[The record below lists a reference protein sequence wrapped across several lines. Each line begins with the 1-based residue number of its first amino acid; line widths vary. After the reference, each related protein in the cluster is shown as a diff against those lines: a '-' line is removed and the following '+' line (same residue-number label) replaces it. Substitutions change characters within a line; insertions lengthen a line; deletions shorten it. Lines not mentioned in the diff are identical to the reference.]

1 MRAGWEFLLI
11 ESVSRNGDKN
21 VRRNG
26 DFMSRISL
34 LDCTLRDGGYLNDWE
49 FGHGNIVNIFERLVS
64 AELDIIEIGFINESR
79 QYDTNRTIFP
89 DARSV
94 NKTYAGLSKGKS
106 MIVGMIDYGTCG
118 IEQVIPAADSFM
130 DGIRVI
136 FKKEKKEGA
145 IAFCKQVK
153 ELGYYVFAQAVS
165 ITSYNDEELME
176 LICMVNDLEPYA
188 FSLVD
193 TYGLLHKNQLMHYF
207 EFVNQHMKTT
217 IGLGY
222 HSHNN
227 FQLAYSNCIEVM
239 ELPHI
244 ERRVIIDGTL
254 YGMGK
259 SAGNA
264 PLELLATYMND
275 NIGPQYHCSQLL
287 EAIDVTMLEL
297 YKQIPWGYSFKFF
310 LSASKDCH
318 PNYVTYLMDKKKL
331 SIKSVN
337 EILDKLDDS
346 KKLLYDVEYV
356 ERLYVEYQKK
366 ECDDAKDRLHLKNWL
381 RGREIML
388 LAPGK
393 NIEEQS
399 DRVKEYLSVKG
410 VENVVKIA
418 INFVPVGFPVDAV
431 FISNAKRYVPL
442 STKLSQ
448 SKERLTTLATSNV
461 TKASG
466 HFDYVFNYSTLLDEQ
481 ALIIDNPMIMFLKL
495 LREAKVTHVALAGFD
510 GYVKASAPNY
520 VNPNMDHAFSRE
532 KAKEINNDVIS
543 SIKRLGKLEFEME
556 YITDTLYQ

>member
-1 MRAGWEFLLI
+1 
-11 ESVSRNGDKN
+11 
-21 VRRNG
+21 
-26 DFMSRISL
+26 MSEISL

-49 FGHGNIVNIFERLVS
+49 FGHDNIVNIFERLVS

-79 QYDTNRTIFP
+79 EYDANRTIFP
-89 DARSV
+89 DAVSV
-94 NKTYAGLSKGKS
+94 NRTYEGLSKGKS

-118 IEQVIPAADSFM
+118 IERMLPAAESFM

-145 IAFCKQVK
+145 IAFCRQVK
-153 ELGYYVFAQAVS
+153 ELGYHVFAQAVS

-176 LICMVNDLEPYA
+176 LIRLVNDLEPYA

-227 FQLAYSNCIEVM
+227 FQLAYANCIEVM

-244 ERRVIIDGTL
+244 KRRVVIDGTL

-275 NIGPQYHCSQLL
+275 NFGKHYHCSQLL

-331 SIKSVN
+331 SIKSIN
-337 EILDKLDDS
+337 EILDKLEDS
-346 KKLLYDVEYV
+346 KKLLYDGEYV
-356 ERLYVEYQKK
+356 ERLYVEYQRH
-366 ECDDAKDRLHLKNWL
+366 ECDDVRDRVHLRNWL
-381 RGREIML
+381 QGRDILL

-393 NIEEQS
+393 NVVEQS
-399 DRVKEYLSVKG
+399 DKIQEYLLTKG
-410 VENVVKIA
+410 IDNVVKIA
-418 INFVPVGFPVDAV
+418 INFVPANVPVDAV

-448 SKERLTTLATSNV
+448 SSEKLTTLATSNV

-466 HFDYVFNYSTLLDEQ
+466 AFDYVFNYSALLDEQ
-481 ALIIDNPMIMFLKL
+481 ALIVDNPMIMLLKL
-495 LREAKVTHVALAGFD
+495 LREANVSHVSLAGFD
-510 GYVKASAPNY
+510 GYVKAAAPNY
-520 VNPNMDHAFSRE
+520 VNPNMDYSFSRE
-532 KAKEINNDVIS
+532 KAQEINSDVIDS
-543 SIKRLGKLEFEME
+543 LERLGELGFTVE
-556 YITDTLYQ
+556 YITDTLYR

>member
-1 MRAGWEFLLI
+1 
-11 ESVSRNGDKN
+11 
-21 VRRNG
+21 
-26 DFMSRISL
+26 MSFEGLEGVKTMPKISL

-49 FGHGNIVNIFERLVS
+49 FGHDNIVNIFERLVS
-64 AELDIIEIGFINESR
+64 AEIDIIEVGFLNESR

-89 DARSV
+89 DAVSV
-94 NKTYAGLSKGKS
+94 NRTFAGLPKGRS

-118 IEQVIPAADSFM
+118 IGQLIPAAESFM

-145 IAFCKQVK
+145 IAFCRQVK
-153 ELGYYVFAQAVS
+153 ALGYKVFAQAVS
-165 ITSYNDEELME
+165 ITSYNDAELME
-176 LICMVNDLEPYA
+176 LIRLVNDLEPYA

-193 TYGLLHKNQLMHYF
+193 TYGLFHKNRLMHYF
-207 EFVNQHMKTT
+207 EFVNAHMKTS

-227 FQLAYSNCIEVM
+227 FQLAYANCIEVM
-239 ELPHI
+239 ELPGI
-244 ERRVIIDGTL
+244 ERQVVIDGTL

-275 NIGPQYHCSQLL
+275 NLGTQYHCSQLL
-287 EAIDVTMLEL
+287 EAIDVTMLDL

-331 SIKSVN
+331 SIKSIN
-337 EILDKLDDS
+337 EILDKLEDS
-346 KKLLYDVEYV
+346 RKLLYDREYA
-356 ERLYVEYQKK
+356 EQLYVEYQKT
-366 ECDDAKDRLHLKNWL
+366 ECDDGKDRVHLRNWL
-381 RGREIML
+381 QGRQIL
-388 LAPGK
+388 LFAPGK
-393 NIEEQS
+393 NVVEQR
-399 DRVKEYLSVKG
+399 DRISVWLR
-410 VENVVKIA
+410 ERASEDVVKIA
-418 INFVPVGFPVDAV
+418 INFVPADLPVDAV

-448 SKERLTTLATSNV
+448 SRDKLTTLATSNV

-466 HFDYVFNYSTLLDEQ
+466 SFDYVFNYSALLDEQ
-481 ALIIDNPMIMFLKL
+481 ALIVDNPMIMLLKL
-495 LREAKVTHVALAGFD
+495 LREAGAGQVALAGFD
-510 GYVKASAPNY
+510 GYVKADAPNY

-532 KAKEINNDVIS
+532 KAQEINQDVIS
-543 SIKRLGKLEFEME
+543 SIRRLGDLGFTME
-556 YITDTLYQ
+556 YITDTLYA

>member
-1 MRAGWEFLLI
+1 
-11 ESVSRNGDKN
+11 
-21 VRRNG
+21 
-26 DFMSRISL
+26 MSKISL

-49 FGHGNIVNIFERLVS
+49 FGHDNIVNIFERLVS
-64 AELDIIEIGFINESR
+64 AEVDIIEIGFINESR

-89 DARSV
+89 DAVSI
-94 NKTYAGLSKGKS
+94 NKTYEGLPKGNS
-106 MIVGMIDYGTCG
+106 MIVGMIDYGTCS
-118 IEQVIPAADSFM
+118 IDKIIPASDSFM

-145 IAFCKQVK
+145 VSFCKQIK
-153 ELGYYVFAQAVS
+153 ELGYKVFAQAVS
-165 ITSYNDEELME
+165 ITSYNDDELMD
-176 LICMVNDLEPYA
+176 LIQLVNDLEPYA

-207 EFVNQHMKTT
+207 DFTNEYMKTS

-227 FQLAYSNCIEVM
+227 FQLAYANCIEVM
-239 ELPHI
+239 ELSSL
-244 ERRVIIDGTL
+244 EREVVIDGTL

-275 NIGPQYHCSQLL
+275 NLGKNYHSSQLL

-331 SIKSVN
+331 SVKSIN
-337 EILDKLDDS
+337 EILDKLEDP
-346 KKLLYDVEYV
+346 KKLLYDQEYV
-356 ERLYVEYQKK
+356 EQLYVEYQKK
-366 ECDDAKDRLHLKNWL
+366 DCDDVKDRLHLKNWL
-381 RGREIML
+381 RGNKILL

-393 NIEEQS
+393 HVVDQKDRIE
-399 DRVKEYLSVKG
+399 KYLQDEGQDS
-410 VENVVKIA
+410 VVKIA
-418 INFVPVGFPVDAV
+418 INFVPADVPVDAV

-448 SKERLTTLATSNV
+448 SQEKLITLATSNV
-461 TKASG
+461 TKSTGA
-466 HFDYVFNYSTLLDEQ
+466 FDYVFNYSALLDEQ
-481 ALIIDNPMIMFLKL
+481 AMIVDNPMIML
-495 LREAKVTHVALAGFD
+495 LRLLKEAEVESVALAGFD
-510 GYVKASAPNY
+510 GYVKADAPNY
-520 VNPNMDHAFSRE
+520 VNPNMDHSFSRE
-532 KAKEINNDVIS
+532 KAQEINQDVIRS
-543 SIKRLGKLEFEME
+543 LKRLGTLGFAVN
-556 YITDTLYQ
+556 YITDTLYQL

>member
-1 MRAGWEFLLI
+1 MRNRRDKEFPEDKEL
-11 ESVSRNGDKN
+11 NG
-21 VRRNG
+21 
-26 DFMSRISL
+26 MSKISL

-49 FGHGNIVNIFERLVS
+49 FGHDNIVNIFERLVS
-64 AELDIIEIGFINESR
+64 AELDIIEIGFLDASR

-89 DARSV
+89 DALSV
-94 NKTYAGLSKGKS
+94 NRTYEGLSKGTS

-118 IEQVIPAADSFM
+118 IDRLIPAAESFM

-145 IAFCKQVK
+145 ISFCRQVK
-153 ELGYYVFAQAVS
+153 ELGYKVFAQAVS
-165 ITSYNDEELME
+165 ITSYDDEELMD
-176 LICMVNDLEPYA
+176 LIRLVNDLEPYA

-193 TYGLLHKNQLMHYF
+193 TYGLLHKNRLMHYF
-207 EFVNQHMKTT
+207 EFVNQHMKTA

-244 ERRVIIDGTL
+244 EREVVIDGTL

-275 NIGPQYHCSQLL
+275 NLGKHYHCSQLL

-331 SIKSVN
+331 SVKSIN
-337 EILDKLDDS
+337 EILDKLEDS
-346 KKLLYDVEYV
+346 KKLLYDREYA

-366 ECDDAKDRLHLKNWL
+366 ECDDAKDRVHLGNWL
-381 RGREIML
+381 QGRDVLL
-388 LAPGK
+388 LAPG
-393 NIEEQS
+393 NSIVEQS
-399 DRVKEYLSVKG
+399 GKIKDYLTEKG
-410 VENVVKIA
+410 AENVVKIA
-418 INFVPVGFPVDAV
+418 INFVPAEIPVDAV

-448 SKERLTTLATSNV
+448 RGNQLTTLATSNV

-466 HFDYVFNYSTLLDEQ
+466 AFDYVFNYSALLDEE
-481 ALIIDNPMIMFLKL
+481 ALIVDNPMIMLLKL
-495 LREAKVTHVALAGFD
+495 LREAHVAHVALAGFD
-510 GYVKASAPNY
+510 GYVKADAPNY
-520 VNPNMDHAFSRE
+520 VNPNMDHSFSRE
-532 KAKEINNDVIS
+532 KAQEINRDVIS
-543 SIKRLGKLEFEME
+543 SVERLGELGFAME
-556 YITDTLYQ
+556 YVTDTLYQ

>member
-1 MRAGWEFLLI
+1 MVWMERPKY
-11 ESVSRNGDKN
+11 VSRNYEAKRNDDKEL
-21 VRRNG
+21 
-26 DFMSRISL
+26 DFMSEISL

-49 FGHGNIVNIFERLVS
+49 FGHDNIVNIFERLVS

-79 QYDTNRTIFP
+79 EYDANRTIFP
-89 DARSV
+89 DAVSV
-94 NKTYAGLSKGKS
+94 NRTYEGLSKGKS

-118 IEQVIPAADSFM
+118 IERMLPAAESFM

-145 IAFCKQVK
+145 IAFCRQVK
-153 ELGYYVFAQAVS
+153 ELGYHVFAQAVS

-176 LICMVNDLEPYA
+176 LIRLVNDLEPYA

-227 FQLAYSNCIEVM
+227 FQLAYANCIEVM

-244 ERRVIIDGTL
+244 KRRVVIDGTL

-275 NIGPQYHCSQLL
+275 NFGKHYHCSQLL

-331 SIKSVN
+331 SIKSIN
-337 EILDKLDDS
+337 EILDKLEDS
-346 KKLLYDVEYV
+346 KKLLYDGEYV
-356 ERLYVEYQKK
+356 ERLYVEYQRH
-366 ECDDAKDRLHLKNWL
+366 ECDDVRDRVHLRNWL
-381 RGREIML
+381 QGRDILL

-393 NIEEQS
+393 NVVEQS
-399 DRVKEYLSVKG
+399 DKIQEYLLTKG
-410 VENVVKIA
+410 IDNVVKIA
-418 INFVPVGFPVDAV
+418 INFVPANVPVDAV

-448 SKERLTTLATSNV
+448 SSEKLTTLATSNV

-466 HFDYVFNYSTLLDEQ
+466 AFDYVFNYSALLDEQ
-481 ALIIDNPMIMFLKL
+481 ALIVDNPMIMLLKL
-495 LREAKVTHVALAGFD
+495 LREANVSHVSLAGFD
-510 GYVKASAPNY
+510 GYVKAAAPNY
-520 VNPNMDHAFSRE
+520 VNPNMDYSFSRE
-532 KAKEINNDVIS
+532 KAQEINSDVIDS
-543 SIKRLGKLEFEME
+543 LKRLGELGFTVE
-556 YITDTLYQ
+556 YITDTLYR

>member
-1 MRAGWEFLLI
+1 
-11 ESVSRNGDKN
+11 
-21 VRRNG
+21 
-26 DFMSRISL
+26 MSKISL

-49 FGHGNIVNIFERLVS
+49 FGHDNIVNIFERLVS
-64 AELDIIEIGFINESR
+64 AKLDIIEIGFINEAR
-79 QYDTNRTIFP
+79 EYDVNRTIFP
-89 DARSV
+89 DVLSV
-94 NKTYAGLSKGKS
+94 NRTYEGLMKGGS

-118 IEQVIPAADSFM
+118 IERVIPAAESFM

-136 FKKEKKEGA
+136 FKKEKKDGA

-153 ELGYYVFAQAVS
+153 ELGYHVFVQAVS

-176 LICMVNDLEPYA
+176 LIRLVNDLEPYA

-207 EFVNQHMKTT
+207 EFVNQHMKTS

-227 FQLAYSNCIEVM
+227 FQLAYANCIEVM

-244 ERRVIIDGTL
+244 ERRVVIDGTL

-275 NIGPQYHCSQLL
+275 NLDKHYHCSQLL

-331 SIKSVN
+331 SVKSIN
-337 EILDKLDDS
+337 EILDKLEDS
-346 KKLLYDVEYV
+346 RKLLYDREYA

-366 ECDDAKDRLHLKNWL
+366 ECDDGKDRMHLNNWL
-381 RGREIML
+381 HGQEILL

-393 NIEEQS
+393 NVLEQCYRIK
-399 DRVKEYLSVKG
+399 DYLAAKG
-410 VENVVKIA
+410 AENVVKIA
-418 INFVPVGFPVDAV
+418 INFVPVEIKIDAV

-448 SKERLTTLATSNV
+448 SSEKLITLATSNV

-466 HFDYVFNYSTLLDEQ
+466 YFDYVFNYSALLDEE
-481 ALIIDNPMIMFLKL
+481 ALIVDNPMIMFLKL
-495 LREAKVTHVALAGFD
+495 LREANVSHVALAGFD
-510 GYVKASAPNY
+510 GYVKATMPNY
-520 VNPNMDHAFSRE
+520 INPNMDYSFSRE
-532 KAKEINNDVIS
+532 KAREINNDVIS
-543 SIKRLGKLEFEME
+543 SIERLGELGFEME

>member
-1 MRAGWEFLLI
+1 
-11 ESVSRNGDKN
+11 
-21 VRRNG
+21 
-26 DFMSRISL
+26 MSIVSL

-49 FGHGNIVNIFERLVS
+49 FGHDNIVNIFERLVS

-79 QYDTNRTIFP
+79 EYDANRTIFP
-89 DARSV
+89 DAVSV
-94 NKTYAGLSKGKS
+94 NRTYAGLLKGQS
-106 MIVGMIDYGTCG
+106 MIVGMIDYGTCS
-118 IEQVIPAADSFM
+118 IEQMIPAAESFM

-145 IAFCKQVK
+145 IAFCRQIK
-153 ELGYYVFAQAVS
+153 ELGYQVFAQAVS
-165 ITSYNDEELME
+165 ITSYNDEELMD
-176 LICMVNDLEPYA
+176 LIRLVNDLEPYA

-207 EFVNQHMKTT
+207 EFANRHMKAE

-227 FQLAYSNCIEVM
+227 FQLAYANCIEVM

-264 PLELLATYMND
+264 PLELLAMYMND
-275 NIGPQYHCSQLL
+275 NLGKHYHCSQIL
-287 EAIDVTMLEL
+287 EAIDVTMMEI

-331 SIKSVN
+331 SVKSIN

-346 KKLLYDVEYV
+346 KKLFYDVEYV
-356 ERLYVEYQKK
+356 ERLYVEYQKC
-366 ECDDAKDRLHLKNWL
+366 ECDDVKDRRNL
-381 RGREIML
+381 RGWLQGKDVLL

-393 NIEEQS
+393 NVVEQS
-399 DRVKEYLSVKG
+399 DKINSYLEAKN
-410 VENVVKIA
+410 EEEVVKIA
-418 INFVPVGFPVDAV
+418 INFVPADIPIDAV

-442 STKLSQ
+442 STRLSQ
-448 SKERLTTLATSNV
+448 SSGRLTTLATSNV
-461 TKASG
+461 TRASG
-466 HFDYVFNYSTLLDEQ
+466 TFDYVFNYSALLDEE
-481 ALIIDNPMIMFLKL
+481 ALIVDNPMIMFLKL
-495 LREAKVTHVALAGFD
+495 LKEAEAAHVALAGFD
-510 GYVKASAPNY
+510 GYVKAAAPNY
-520 VNPNMDHAFSRE
+520 VNPNMDYSFSRE
-532 KAKEINNDVIS
+532 KAQEINNDVIS
-543 SIKRLGKLEFEME
+543 SLERLGELGFEME
-556 YITDTLYQ
+556 YITDTLYR

>member
-1 MRAGWEFLLI
+1 MVWMERPKY
-11 ESVSRNGDKN
+11 VSRNYEAKRNDDKEL
-21 VRRNG
+21 
-26 DFMSRISL
+26 DFMSEISL

-49 FGHGNIVNIFERLVS
+49 FGHDNIVNIFERLVS

-79 QYDTNRTIFP
+79 EYDANRTIFP
-89 DARSV
+89 DAVSV
-94 NKTYAGLSKGKS
+94 NRTYEGLSKGKS

-118 IEQVIPAADSFM
+118 IERMLPAAESFM

-145 IAFCKQVK
+145 IAFCRQVK
-153 ELGYYVFAQAVS
+153 ELGYHVFAQAVS

-176 LICMVNDLEPYA
+176 LIRLVNDLEPYA

-227 FQLAYSNCIEVM
+227 FQLAYANCIEVM

-244 ERRVIIDGTL
+244 KRRVVIDGTL

-275 NIGPQYHCSQLL
+275 NFGKHYHCSQLL

-331 SIKSVN
+331 SIKSIN
-337 EILDKLDDS
+337 EILDKLEDS
-346 KKLLYDVEYV
+346 KKLLYDGEYV
-356 ERLYVEYQKK
+356 ERLYVEYQRH
-366 ECDDAKDRLHLKNWL
+366 ECDDVRDRVHLRNWL
-381 RGREIML
+381 QGRDILL

-393 NIEEQS
+393 NVVEQS
-399 DRVKEYLSVKG
+399 DKIQEYLLTKSID
-410 VENVVKIA
+410 NVVKIA
-418 INFVPVGFPVDAV
+418 INFVPANVPVDAV

-448 SKERLTTLATSNV
+448 SSEKLTTLATSNV

-466 HFDYVFNYSTLLDEQ
+466 AFDYVFNYSALLDEQ
-481 ALIIDNPMIMFLKL
+481 ALIVDNPMIMLLKL
-495 LREAKVTHVALAGFD
+495 LREANVSHVSLAGFD
-510 GYVKASAPNY
+510 GYVKAAAPNY
-520 VNPNMDHAFSRE
+520 VNPNMDYSFSRE
-532 KAKEINNDVIS
+532 KAQEINSDVIDS
-543 SIKRLGKLEFEME
+543 LERLGELGFTVE
-556 YITDTLYQ
+556 YITDTLYR